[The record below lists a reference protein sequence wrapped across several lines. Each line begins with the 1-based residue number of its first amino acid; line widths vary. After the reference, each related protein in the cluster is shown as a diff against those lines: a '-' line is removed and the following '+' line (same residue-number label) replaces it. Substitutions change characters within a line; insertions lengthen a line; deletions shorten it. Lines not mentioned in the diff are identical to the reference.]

1 MRLLGPFAAT
11 FLVVLLTALEASA
24 DTVAYTVEQIS
35 LPGYSASWIHP
46 GENPTMGPDGNT
58 YYMGGP
64 IVYRLS
70 GSIFG
75 ERDLGAGTVTF
86 TGGTIFAE
94 TLHKPGT
101 LLGVYDQE
109 ENLELSVTGGSLEL
123 IGSRPR
129 GFLHTTWQQAG
140 APTLPVTFYF
150 ADIGFAGYVN
160 GMTADLL
167 SFTVWGNKTMND
179 HTHLTDLTHPV
190 GIDLHVTGIVIAPQ
204 VPEPMAA
211 LLLAVF
217 GARLVW
223 RRKRLKCA
231 L

>member
-1 MRLLGPFAAT
+1 M
-11 FLVVLLTALEASA
+11 VLLTAVEASA
-24 DTVAYTVEQIS
+24 DTVVYTVEQIS

-46 GENPTMGPDGNT
+46 GENPTTGPDGNT

-75 ERDLGAGTVTF
+75 QRDLGAGTVTF
-86 TGGTIFAE
+86 TGGTIFAQ
-94 TLHKPGT
+94 TLNKPGT

-109 ENLELSVTGGSLEL
+109 KDLALEVTGGSFEL

-129 GFLHTTWQQAG
+129 GFLHTTWQQTG
-140 APTLPVTFYF
+140 APTLPVTFYI
-150 ADIGFAGYVN
+150 ADLGFAGSVN

-167 SFTVWGNKTMND
+167 SFTVWGDNY
-179 HTHLTDLTHPV
+179 LTDHYHPV
-190 GIDLHVTGIVIAPQ
+190 GIDLHVNGLAIAPQ

-217 GARLVW
+217 GAGLVW
-223 RRKRLKCA
+223 RRKRKKPA
-231 L
+231 D